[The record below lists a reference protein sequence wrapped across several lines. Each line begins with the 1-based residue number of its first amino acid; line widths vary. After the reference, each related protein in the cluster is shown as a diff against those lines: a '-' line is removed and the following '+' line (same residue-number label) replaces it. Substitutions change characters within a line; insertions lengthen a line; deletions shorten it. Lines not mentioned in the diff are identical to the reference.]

1 MDVAQ
6 QRKGQPARLDELL
19 VREMAV
25 TADAE
30 QDGAA
35 ILDLV
40 VDLSQVRQ
48 LGRSD
53 AAPVEAVE
61 GQDDILPAQI
71 REGHRGA

>member
-1 MDVAQ
+1 
-6 QRKGQPARLDELL
+6 
-19 VREMAV
+19 MAV

-48 LGRSD
+48 FGRSD